1 MKGKLYILG
10 LMLVLSVVIVSGCVP
25 ATAQPTEVPTT
36 APTEA
41 ATAQPTEVPTTT
53 PMEVAEEAPE
63 EVQAARDVALA
74 FISGRYSEQAPALG
88 LTWTEED
95 ITPEGLVGSVT
106 YQYTAEDWVVT
117 ITYPIVPPEQI
128 VYQVA
133 VANQATGFQWEGEVN
148 AVLQVTETLAPTG
161 GQPVV
166 GWMGRVVSLPAG
178 GQFDDYLAL
187 EPEGAGEIG
196 LTGADNTVEAQIQVL
211 RYSDIYAHFWGTLTC
226 PVLDYGGC
234 QLVVTRLREARPG
247 TSFDPDP
254 VEGWEGTVGRFA
266 YGSQH
271 DDYFVLAGDF
281 PVRYGIESPD
291 PTLAAQLEGLRDTGT
306 PIRVWGQVECGV
318 LDACCSCIEVN
329 RIEVVGEAPPVP
341 MPPPTPAPTPV
352 PTPMPTAV
360 PTPTPPEVG
369 ESVEGW
375 IGTIVQL
382 TPGSQYKEYFERND
396 GQRYGIEGADDAVRG
411 QIEGYRWTGAQV
423 QVWGRLHTGVPAPG
437 GRSIQVERIE
447 AISGPATEARN
458 LTPFATSS
466 SSSHLPTDHG
476 GSTNPG
482 WPWMVRSR
490 PPGWRALPSQAL
502 ASGLCSPSLAP
513 SRFTTSTWTWAT
525 TATRTSFMPTTGSSG
540 RPLSSPTESKSK

>member
-1 MKGKLYILG
+1 MKSKLYIVG
-10 LMLVLSVVIVSGCVP
+10 LALILSAVIVSGCVP

-74 FISGRYSEQAPALG
+74 FISGRYSERAPALG

-133 VANQATGFQWEGEVN
+133 VANPAPRFQWVGAGN
-148 AVLQVTETLAPTG
+148 AVVQVTERLATTG

-187 EPEGAGEIG
+187 APEGAGEIG

-247 TSFDPDP
+247 PSFEPDP
-254 VEGWEGTVGRFA
+254 VEGWEGTIIG
-266 YGSQH
+266 YPPGSQH
-271 DDYFVLAGDF
+271 PDYFRLAGDF
-281 PVRYGIESPD
+281 PVGYGIESPD
-291 PTLAAQLEGLRDTGT
+291 PTLAAQLAGLRDTGT
-306 PIRVWGQVECGV
+306 SIRVWGELVCPTMAPFGTG
-318 LDACCSCIEVN
+318 ITVN
-329 RIEVVGEAPPVP
+329 RIEIVGEPPAPV
-341 MPPPTPAPTPV
+341 PPPTAVPTPV

-382 TPGSQYKEYFERND
+382 TPGSQYGYYFERND
-396 GQRYGIEGADDAVRG
+396 GQRYGIDGADDAVRG
-411 QIEGYRWTGAQV
+411 QIEG
-423 QVWGRLHTGVPAPG
+423 
-437 GRSIQVERIE
+437 
-447 AISGPATEARN
+447 
-458 LTPFATSS
+458 
-466 SSSHLPTDHG
+466 
-476 GSTNPG
+476 
-482 WPWMVRSR
+482 
-490 PPGWRALPSQAL
+490 
-502 ASGLCSPSLAP
+502 
-513 SRFTTSTWTWAT
+513 
-525 TATRTSFMPTTGSSG
+525 
-540 RPLSSPTESKSK
+540 